1 MASKK
6 ELVEA
11 QSFSRRRLLTA
22 FVSGTPGGR
31 ELEPTKPM
39 RAVVTGAG
47 LSVLLVLGSIGYGLL
62 KPGLPDGWDDSSLVV
77 TEGSGTRF
85 VALKGTLYPVL
96 NTTSARLLV
105 PADAFQVVQVS
116 ADKISEVPRGRQVGI
131 PGAPDELP
139 SPANLVGEGWVT
151 CAGDGGGTR
160 TTIGPTASGASA
172 SSAHAVVTVDDAVY
186 VVAGRTRHL
195 VPDDRTA
202 VLRALALET
211 VPARPVT
218 GLWLNT
224 VPPGDPLVPLAVAGA
239 GAPAGLPSVPDA
251 VVGSV
256 LEVTGTGDAP
266 RRYVVTLEGR
276 LAPLTEVAYQLYQL
290 GSGATLG
297 PPLTVTAADIRDL
310 ETDSTALAPTSWP
323 TALAPS
329 LGTDAPLCL
338 VLDAADGAAQP
349 TAHLASAPD
358 DLAPT
363 TDRPEVVV
371 AAGRGALVRAT
382 GDSVP
387 DRGPVQLVDQTGTV
401 FAVPDASDEVL
412 AQLGFTAADV
422 TPVPQ
427 SWLALLPSGP
437 ELTTEAASASTQ
449 TVEQP

>member
-1 MASKK
+1 VASKK

-11 QSFSRRRLLTA
+11 QAFSRRRLLTA

-85 VALKGTLYPVL
+85 VAVKGTLYPVL
-96 NTTSARLLV
+96 NTTSARLLIPAEAFEVVEV
-105 PADAFQVVQVS
+105 P
-116 ADKISEVPRGRQVGI
+116 ADKISEVPRGPQVGI

-139 SPANLVGEGWVT
+139 SPSNLLPEGWVT
-151 CAGDGGGTR
+151 CAGDGGATR
-160 TTIGPTASGASA
+160 TTIGPSGSGATTST
-172 SSAHAVVTVDDAVY
+172 AHAVVSVDDAVY
-186 VVAGRTRHL
+186 VVTGRTRHL

-211 VPARPVT
+211 AAVRPVT

-224 VPPGDPLVPLAVAGA
+224 VAPGDPLVPLTVPGA
-239 GAPAGLPSVPDA
+239 GAPAGLASVPEA

-256 LEVTGTGDAP
+256 LEVTGAGDAP
-266 RRYVVTLEGR
+266 RRYVVTADGR

-297 PPLTVTAADIRDL
+297 PPLTVTASDIRDL
-310 ETDSTALAPTSWP
+310 ETDTALAPVSWP
-323 TALAPS
+323 AAPAPS
-329 LGTDAPLCL
+329 LDADAPLCL
-338 VLDAADGAAQP
+338 VLDTAADDAQP
-349 TAHLASAPD
+349 TAHLADAPD
-358 DLAPT
+358 TVAPT
-363 TDRPEVVV
+363 VDGTEVVV

-382 GDSVP
+382 GDGVT
-387 DRGPVQLVDQTGTV
+387 DRGPVQLVDRTGTV
-401 FAVPDASDEVL
+401 FAIPDASDEVL
-412 AQLGFTAADV
+412 AQLGFTADDV
-422 TPVPQ
+422 SPVPQ
-427 SWLALLPSGP
+427 SWLALLPAGP
-437 ELTTEAASASTQ
+437 ELTAEAASTSTQ
-449 TVEQP
+449 GTEPR